1 MSFVTDL
8 LVLPGSLH
16 GAVEMLCVLSL
27 EVSQLLLLFGRLLL
41 QVGYLKVNV
50 AHQQLP
56 NLSKEDICESTWSQC
71 ANYHC

>member
-16 GAVEMLCVLSL
+16 GTVEMLCVLSL

-41 QVGYLKVNV
+41 
-50 AHQQLP
+50 
-56 NLSKEDICESTWSQC
+56 
-71 ANYHC
+71 